1 MRTLRKLLIFLALTA
16 IISVV
21 GAVTITDQA
30 SLKNT
35 GPNIGFKNK
44 GTIQASDLYA
54 TDDAKVGDDL
64 QVVGDLAVTTADKLT
79 VGGVI
84 VPQEVSL
91 VVPIAASSVDQ
102 YCFIA
107 DAAYNITGI
116 REIHAV
122 AGNDASPVNVT
133 VRICDDTEAP
143 ASGLNVSTA
152 VMSLK
157 SSAATLQSATLNSS
171 NVAVAANDMVA
182 LDFTGTLTTLAGGCV
197 QIDMKRV

>member
-1 MRTLRKLLIFLALTA
+1 MRKLFGLLMLLMLIGSASAASTWYPRSADYNTSGDINADNGAFSGDVN
-16 IISVV
+16 IV
-21 GAVTITDQA
+21 GA
-30 SLKNT
+30 
-35 GPNIGFKNK
+35 
-44 GTIQASDLYA
+44 
-54 TDDAKVGDDL
+54 
-64 QVVGDLAVTTADKLT
+64 LT

-91 VVPIAASSVDQ
+91 VVPITASSVDQ

-152 VMSLK
+152 VLSLK

>member
-1 MRTLRKLLIFLALTA
+1 MSKFLIFLALTA

-64 QVVGDLAVTTADKLT
+64 QVVGDLT

-91 VVPIAASSVDQ
+91 VVPITASSVDQ

-152 VMSLK
+152 VLSLK